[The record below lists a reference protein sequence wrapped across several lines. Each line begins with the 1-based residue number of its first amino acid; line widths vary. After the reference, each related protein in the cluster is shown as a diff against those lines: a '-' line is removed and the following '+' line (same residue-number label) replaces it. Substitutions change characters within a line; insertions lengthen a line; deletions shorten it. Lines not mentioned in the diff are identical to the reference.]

1 MAKFDCPTAAKFC
14 TNNSNSRVGGTEK
27 WEWTGSSKEGTRKKT
42 KVVDGG
48 TKIYH
53 RTAVFT
59 NESADGNIV
68 STKKVLYIE
77 TEDAAGNAVWRAAAE
92 QNIVD
97 GEVQKTASGSNWSF
111 DGYSK
116 DGKPN
121 ETQAGADLQKSL
133 ITEGSAINRQENT
146 NTSLGMS
153 NYRDDK
159 GERLTMDQKKEIN
172 PRDAVTLTAQ
182 QEHEST
188 KEDLE
193 KQQATAEKKATAA
206 DAEAEAQSEMNVGED
221 KERTDYGGKIIRY
234 PITLDGDTQD
244 FMLFDMLKYQPRN
257 YDTGADS
264 VSGIKSRANMGL
276 QSGRAF
282 KGATP
287 AGTQDGERKII
298 ATIGLPIPAGIS
310 DSNGVDWGQGQSDA
324 ITTALAGLFGDFIP
338 KGNVNTEAAEGA
350 TSQGT
355 QMSIQNAVMNNALS
369 GADFSKRK
377 WGMAANT
384 NMELLFN
391 GPKLRSFTFTFRLSA
406 RSNDEAMAIKKII
419 RTFKQGMSPKKS
431 KSFTFVKAPHTFMI
445 GYYHKTNTHEWLNT
459 FKETALTNL
468 SLTDTPDGQYSTY
481 TDGPMTSY
489 QMQLQFQELEPVFDG
504 DYNDLDG
511 NADTHIGY

>member
-14 TNNSNSRVGGTEK
+14 TSNSKSDVGGDEEL
-27 WEWTGSSKEGTRKKT
+27 EWVGTNKEGTRRQIP
-42 KVVDGG
+42 VVKGG

-59 NESADGNIV
+59 NENPDGSIV

-77 TEDAAGNAVWRAAAE
+77 TEDADGNAVWRPAAE
-92 QNIVD
+92 QNVVNGNIQQTAD
-97 GEVQKTASGSNWSF
+97 GSDWSF
-111 DGYSK
+111 AGYPK

-121 ETQAGADLQKSL
+121 ESQAGADLQKSL
-133 ITEGSAINRQENT
+133 SKTDSAINKQVTT
-146 NTSLGMS
+146 NTSLAMS
-153 NYRDDK
+153 NYRDNEGKRLTIDQQDGINPSNAAPINPNIRKATMTDEEVEAAETADELKNNRDEYDKFIK
-159 GERLTMDQKKEIN
+159 GE
-172 PRDAVTLTAQ
+172 
-182 QEHEST
+182 
-188 KEDLE
+188 
-193 KQQATAEKKATAA
+193 
-206 DAEAEAQSEMNVGED
+206 SEVGED
-221 KERTDYGGKIIRY
+221 KERTKYSPIVRY

-244 FMLFDMLKYQPRN
+244 FMLFDMLKYEPRN
-257 YDTGADS
+257 YDTGPQSAT
-264 VSGIKSRANMGL
+264 GIKSRPNMGL
-276 QSGRAF
+276 QSGRSF
-282 KGATP
+282 KTAAP

-298 ATIGLPIPAGIS
+298 TTIGLPIPAGIS
-310 DSNGVDWGQGQSDA
+310 DSNGVDWGQANVDGL
-324 ITTALAGLFGDFIP
+324 TTALAGIFGDFVP
-338 KGNVNTEAAEGA
+338 QGNVNTKSSDQL

-355 QMSIQNAVMNNALS
+355 QAAVANAIYNNALS
-369 GADFSKRK
+369 GADYSKRK

-406 RSNDEAMAIKKII
+406 RSNDEAVAIKKII

-431 KSFTFVKAPHTFMI
+431 QSFTFVKAPHTFMI

-468 SLTDTPDGQYSTY
+468 SLTYTPDGQYSTY